1 MNLRKEI
8 MFYNIIS
15 IYLYKTPL
23 HLAVKNEY
31 FDIIILLLKN
41 NGINIDIEDDKGKK
55 PIDYATNN
63 EIRRLLNR

>member
-1 MNLRKEI
+1 MEFKI
-8 MFYNIIS
+8 VSYQ
-15 IYLYKTPL
+15 TPL

-41 NGINIDIEDDKGKK
+41 SGINIDIEDDKGRK

-63 EIRRLLNR
+63 KIRQLLNH

>member
-1 MNLRKEI
+1 MKFKI
-8 MFYNIIS
+8 VSYQ
-15 IYLYKTPL
+15 TAL

-41 NGINIDIEDDKGKK
+41 NGININIKDCKGNK

-63 EIRRLLNR
+63 EIKQLLNH